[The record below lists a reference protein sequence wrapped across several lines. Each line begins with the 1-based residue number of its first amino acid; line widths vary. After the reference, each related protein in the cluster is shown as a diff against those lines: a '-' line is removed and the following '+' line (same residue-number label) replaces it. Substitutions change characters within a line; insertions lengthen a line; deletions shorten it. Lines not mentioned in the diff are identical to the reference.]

1 MDKNDTATPVSTTTS
16 RLLRRSPPLPG
27 WLLALTLTTFAFST
41 DDYLVAAVLPG
52 LADDLHVS
60 ESTAGQ
66 LVTVFSLVFA
76 LAAPVAAVVTA
87 RWPRRPLF
95 TTALAVFT
103 AANLAMPLV
112 TAFPLLMALRVLAA
126 LAAAVVVPGA
136 LGAAAAL
143 APPERQGRYLSLV
156 LGGLTTSL
164 LLGVPLGAWAGA
176 VAGWQGAFVLGGL
189 LGAAALICVYVT
201 LPEPPR
207 GVRLRLKDRLAPLTR
222 PALLMGLTATAFAVL
237 GNLAVLTYLAVYLRD
252 LAGIGPTGLGVIF
265 VLVGIAGLVGGQLG
279 GPAADRWGAERALVV
294 GCGAFAAIMLG
305 LAACW
310 PLRPAPLALVLPL
323 ILLWQAA
330 AWWIPPAASARLLRL
345 AGPAGSEALALN
357 SSAVYLGVAGGG
369 AAGGLLLGTL
379 GSGALPLGAAAA
391 QVAALAL
398 FALASDDR

>member
-1 MDKNDTATPVSTTTS
+1 M
-16 RLLRRSPPLPG
+16 LRRSLPG

-41 DDYLVAAVLPG
+41 DDYLVAGVLPG
-52 LADDLHVS
+52 LADDLHVA

-87 RWPRRPLF
+87 DWPRRPLF
-95 TTALAVFT
+95 TAALAVFT
-103 AANLAMPLV
+103 AANLVMPFV

-136 LGAAAAL
+136 LGAAAVL
-143 APPERQGRYLSLV
+143 APPERQGRYLSIV
-156 LGGLTTSL
+156 LGGLTTAL
-164 LLGVPLGAWAGA
+164 LLGVPLGTWVGA

-189 LGAAALICVYVT
+189 LGAAALIALYVT

-207 GVRLRLKDRLAPLTR
+207 GERLRLADRLAPLTR
-222 PALLMGLTATAFAVL
+222 PGLLVGLTATAFAVL
-237 GNLAVLTYLAVYLRD
+237 GNLALLTYLAVYLRD
-252 LAGIGPTGLGVIF
+252 LAGIGPTGLGVVF
-265 VLVGIAGLVGGQLG
+265 VLAGVAGLVGGQLG
-279 GPAADRWGAERALVV
+279 GPAADRWGAERALLM
-294 GCGAFAAIMLG
+294 GCVAFAVVMLG

-310 PLRPAPLALVLPL
+310 PLRPAPLVLVMPL
-323 ILLWQAA
+323 LLLWSAA

-345 AGPAGSEALALN
+345 AGPAGQQALALN

-379 GSGALPLGAAAA
+379 GSGALPLGAAVA
-391 QVAALAL
+391 QGVALAL
-398 FALASDDR
+398 FALTSRWAPGGRGSRR